1 MDIPKCLSGWKKKRK
16 KELNW
21 VSGKGGL
28 ESNHCDPCVSVKAF
42 KMSAVEI

>member
-1 MDIPKCLSGWKKKRK
+1 MEKKRE

-28 ESNHCDPCVSVKAF
+28 ESNHCDPWVSIKAF
-42 KMSAVEI
+42 KMSALEI

>member
-1 MDIPKCLSGWKKKRK
+1 MDGKKKKRGK

-28 ESNHCDPCVSVKAF
+28 ESNHCDPCVSVNAF